1 MSTSVR
7 LELWQKNTYYIS
19 LSQDSNQE
27 AVSTGLDK
35 KLEKKYS
42 VAKKGKDV
50 SIIKMHLFLVGG
62 ICLTLVK
69 VS

>member
-1 MSTSVR
+1 MA
-7 LELWQKNTYYIS
+7 ENTYYIS

-35 KLEKKYS
+35 KLEKYS

-50 SIIKMHLFLVGG
+50 SIIKMPGLEVLPDFGQG
-62 ICLTLVK
+62 F
-69 VS
+69 